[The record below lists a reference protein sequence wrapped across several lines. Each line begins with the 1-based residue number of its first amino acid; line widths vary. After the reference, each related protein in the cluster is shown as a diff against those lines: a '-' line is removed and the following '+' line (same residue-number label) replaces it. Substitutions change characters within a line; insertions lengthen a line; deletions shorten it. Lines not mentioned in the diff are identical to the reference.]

1 MHALGDGVRA
11 GIGEGEYVVELETL
25 EVNLAHEHVV
35 DRAQAAA
42 QRPGTL
48 IALAHGIG
56 QRREVDRHGHLEAHH
71 LPRVG
76 EVVDATVKDAVV
88 RALVLLD
95 VDHAGEIGATGRRE
109 ETPHLDGDL
118 HVLC

>member
-1 MHALGDGVRA
+1 MRQLLRASVSFAWRVERARLDEVAGELASTIITQDHARHRAAQEQVHALGDRVRA

-71 LPRVG
+71 LP
-76 EVVDATVKDAVV
+76 A
-88 RALVLLD
+88 
-95 VDHAGEIGATGRRE
+95 
-109 ETPHLDGDL
+109 
-118 HVLC
+118 